1 MKDEKMELQLNSI
14 EKVIREGFERLN
26 QRLSVLEA
34 EFESYQERLDFL
46 EEHIVNLV
54 DDVRGIKKKNNI
66 PEIANKQHI

>member
-26 QRLSVLEA
+26 QRLAVLEA
-34 EFESYQERLDFL
+34 EFESNQERFDVF

-54 DDVRGIKKKNNI
+54 DDVRDIKKQYPRNS
-66 PEIANKQHI
+66 KQATY